1 MNLKYD
7 IKHEQNDNDN
17 HEKTRKTRT
26 RNTSGLL
33 IDMDK
38 FESKFENN
46 ELSPEKI
53 VLDEEKP

>member
-38 FESKFENN
+38 FESEFEYN
-46 ELSPEKI
+46 ELIPEKI
-53 VLDEEKP
+53 VLDE